1 MDYNRP
7 STPPPHYYGGESTSL
22 TAQVNAVMRKV
33 YVRMFIGL
41 LISAFCALGV
51 ASSQAWQSFCSAFHI
66 LRSEM

>member
-33 YVRMFIGL
+33 NVRMFIGL
-41 LISAFCALGV
+41 LISAFGALGV
-51 ASSQAWQSFCSAFHI
+51 
-66 LRSEM
+66 R